1 MISFKQKLAVKAVVV
16 ILCCFPFCLLAQS
29 DTTAIDTK
37 HKNDSISTIY
47 PFVYYNIPKSKST
60 ASASVIPGTAFSHTP
75 AISFPMGLAG
85 QLPGLEISQ
94 TNGQP
99 LNEGLSMLLRGRT
112 PLVLI
117 DGIPRSLTEIGI
129 EEIESVTVLKDAV
142 ALAMLGIRGANGAVS
157 IVTKKGA
164 AMKSEISFSGQWGT
178 QQPTQNLIGKPLDAY
193 QYAMLYNEALRNDG
207 LSVANNG
214 FSDAAIQAYKEGSN
228 PYLYPNVNWR
238 DEVTRKSAPVARYN
252 VNARGGNE
260 FFRYFVNLEHFNQ
273 DGFFKT
279 DDNNNYNT
287 NAGAKGYF
295 VRSNVDVKIT
305 DRLDAGIYI
314 MGRIMD
320 LNAPGSDG
328 TNNIFQ
334 AILNTPASGY
344 PIRNPNGTLGGSA
357 RFQNN
362 ISGQTLNSGYFIGHT
377 RTVLT
382 DFYLRRELDDVLP
395 GLWAKARVSFF
406 SDMREN
412 YTRSKSFAVFQIMNN
427 DANVPIYG
435 QYGTNSEQSN
445 SNAVSFQNRSNFQ
458 EFSLG
463 YSRNKGRNDFD
474 VLLLANRDN
483 LIAGSNLKLTVQG
496 ISAHAS
502 YVYDKRFIAEFAG
515 AYNGANRYPSNGG
528 FKYGMFPSIG
538 LGWNLHNEAFLKN
551 KSWLNELKIHGSYG
565 MSGLDNGSYFTYIQ
579 SYNNAPTTY
588 FGTSATSTTTIAESF
603 LANPDITYE
612 KANMLN
618 IGFDSRFLNSRLS
631 FEVDYYFNK
640 YNDLSIVRG
649 TNSGTLGIAYP
660 NENIGKQN
668 NSGIEAVLGWKDTK
682 GKFGYSAAINAA
694 IQQTR
699 LVYNGEPAQ
708 VHEWMQRTGHPVG
721 LTYGYIAEGL
731 YQTQAELD
739 SRATTEGYI
748 PQLGDI
754 KFKDLNNDGVINQY
768 DMTIISSEKPAI
780 LLGSNLGFQWSQF
793 DFSTVLVAE
802 LNRQV
807 YPSGNSYRE
816 FLEGVGQAFEM
827 HLDRWTPSNTNASYP
842 RLTTNGGPYNGE
854 FNNAASNS
862 FWLRNGNF
870 LRVRSIELG
879 YSLPTSILNRIRLK
893 STRVFVNGYNL
904 FTLSSKTFNGADPE
918 NYRGLYPV
926 QKVISFGVHVKL

>member
-1 MISFKQKLAVKAVVV
+1 MISFRQTLALKAVVV
-16 ILCCFPFCLLAQS
+16 MICCLPLSLLAQS
-29 DTTAIDTK
+29 DTTAVDTMSE
-37 HKNDSISTIY
+37 NDSVQTIY
-47 PFVYYNIPKSKST
+47 PLIYYNIKKSRST
-60 ASASVIPGTAFSHTP
+60 ASASVVNGTAIHHTP
-75 AISFPMGLAG
+75 VTSFPMGLAG
-85 QLPGLEISQ
+85 QLPGLKISQ

-99 LNEGLSMLLRGRT
+99 LNEGMSMLLRGRT

-142 ALAMLGIRGANGAVS
+142 ALAMLGVRGAGGALSV
-157 IVTKKGA
+157 VTKKGA

-178 QQPTQNLIGKPLDAY
+178 QQATRNLIGNPLDAY
-193 QYAMLYNEALRNDG
+193 QYAQLYNEALKNDG
-207 LSVANNG
+207 LSVQNNG
-214 FSDAAIQAYKEGSN
+214 FSDAAIQAYKDGSD
-228 PYLYPNVNWR
+228 PYLYPNVNWT
-238 DEVTRKSAPVARYN
+238 DQVMKKSAPMARYN

-260 FFRYFVNLEHFNQ
+260 FFKYFVNLEHFNQ
-273 DGFFKT
+273 DGLLKT
-279 DDNNNYNT
+279 DDGNNYST

-305 DRLDAGIYI
+305 DRVDAGVYI

-334 AILNTPASGY
+334 SILNTPNSAY
-344 PIRNPNGTLGGSA
+344 PIRNPNGSFGGSS

-362 ISGQTLNSGYFIGHT
+362 ILGQSLYSGYFIGHT

-382 DFYLRRELDDVLP
+382 DFYLRRELDDLLP

-412 YTRSKSFAVFQIMNN
+412 YTRSKGFAVFQIMNN
-427 DANVPIYG
+427 DANTPVYG
-435 QYGTNSEQSN
+435 QYGTNSEQVN
-445 SNAVSFQNRSNFQ
+445 NNAVAYQNRSNFQ

-463 YSRNKGRNDFD
+463 YSKNRDRHDLD
-474 VLLLANRDN
+474 ILLLANRDN
-483 LIAGSNLKLTVQG
+483 LIAGSNLKLTIQG

-502 YVYDKRFIAEFAG
+502 YVYDKRFIAELAA
-515 AYNGANRYPSNGG
+515 AYNGANRYPSDGG
-528 FKYGMFPSIG
+528 FKYGTFPSMG
-538 LGWNLHNEAFLKN
+538 LGWNLHNETFLKD
-551 KSWLNELKIHGSYG
+551 KSWLSELKIHGSYG

-588 FGTSATSTTTIAESF
+588 FGSTATSTTTIAESF
-603 LANPDITYE
+603 LANPNITYE

-618 IGFDSRFLNSRLS
+618 IGLDSRFLNDRLS
-631 FEVDYYFNK
+631 FDVDYYFNK
-640 YNDLSIVRG
+640 YRDLSIIRG

-668 NSGIEAVLGWKDTK
+668 NSGVEAVLGWRETN
-682 GKFGYSAAINAA
+682 GKFGYSVSVNAA
-694 IQQTR
+694 IQQSK
-699 LVYNGEPAQ
+699 LIYNGEPAQ
-708 VHEWMQRTGHPVG
+708 MYEWMQRTGHPVG

-731 YQTQAELD
+731 YQTQEELD
-739 SRATTEGYI
+739 NRATTEGYT

-768 DMTIISSEKPAI
+768 DMTIIGSEKPLI
-780 LLGSNLGFQWSQF
+780 LLGSSLGFKWSQF
-793 DFSTVLVAE
+793 DFSTLLVAE

-807 YPSGNSYRE
+807 YPSGNSCRE

-827 HLDRWTPSNTNASYP
+827 HLDRWTPANPNAGYP

-854 FNNAASNS
+854 FNNAATNS

-879 YSLPTSILNRIRLK
+879 YSLPASILNRVRLK

-904 FTLSSKTFNGADPE
+904 FSLSSKTFNGADPE
-918 NYRGLYPV
+918 NYRGLYPI
-926 QKVISFGVHVKL
+926 QKVISFGVHIKL

>member
-1 MISFKQKLAVKAVVV
+1 MISFRQTLALKAVVV
-16 ILCCFPFCLLAQS
+16 MICCLPLGLLAQS
-29 DTTAIDTK
+29 DTTAINTMSE
-37 HKNDSISTIY
+37 NDSAQTIY
-47 PFVYYNIPKSKST
+47 PLIFYKIKKSGST
-60 ASASVIPGTAFSHTP
+60 ASASVVPGTSIRHTP
-75 AISFPMGLAG
+75 VMSFPAGLAG
-85 QLPGLEISQ
+85 QLPGLKINQ

-99 LNEGLSMLLRGRT
+99 LNEGISMLLRGRS

-117 DGIPRSLTEIGI
+117 DGIPRSITEIGI

-142 ALAMLGIRGANGAVS
+142 ALAMLGVRGAGGAISV
-157 IVTKKGA
+157 VTKKGA
-164 AMKSEISFSGQWGT
+164 PMKSEINFSGQWGT
-178 QQPTQNLIGKPLDAY
+178 QQPTQNLIGNPLDAY
-193 QYAMLYNEALRNDG
+193 QYALLYNEALKNDG

-214 FSDAAIQAYKEGSN
+214 FSDAAIQAYKDGSD

-252 VNARGGNE
+252 INARGGNE
-260 FFRYFVNLEHFNQ
+260 FFKYFVNLEHFNQ

-279 DDNNNYNT
+279 DNSNNYST

-305 DRLDAGIYI
+305 DRLDGGIYI

-328 TNNIFQ
+328 ANNIFQ
-334 AILNTPASGY
+334 AILNTPASAY
-344 PIRNPNGTLGGSA
+344 PIRNPNGSFGGSS

-362 ISGQTLNSGYFIGHT
+362 ILGQSQYSGYFIGHT

-382 DFYLRRELDDVLP
+382 DFYLRRDLDDVLP

-412 YTRSKSFAVFQIMNN
+412 YTRSKTFAVFQIMNN
-427 DANVPIYG
+427 DANTPVYG
-435 QYGTNSEQSN
+435 QYGTNSEQGN

-458 EFSLG
+458 EFSIG
-463 YSRNKGRNDFD
+463 YSRNKGLHDLD
-474 VLLLANRDN
+474 LLLLANRDN

-502 YVYDKRFIAEFAG
+502 YMYDKRFIAEFAG
-515 AYNGANRYPSNGG
+515 AYNGANRYPSDGG
-528 FKYGMFPSIG
+528 FKYGLFPSIG
-538 LGWNLHNEAFLKN
+538 LGWNLHNESFLKN
-551 KSWLNELKIHGSYG
+551 KNWLNELKVHGSYG

-603 LANPDITYE
+603 LANPNITYE
-612 KANMLN
+612 KAKMLN
-618 IGFDSRFLNSRLS
+618 IGFDSRFLNNRLS
-631 FEVDYYFNK
+631 FDVDYYFNK
-640 YNDLSIVRG
+640 YSDLSIIRG

-660 NENIGKQN
+660 NENIGKQH
-668 NSGIEAVLGWKDTK
+668 NSGIEAVLGWKETR
-682 GKFGYSAAINAA
+682 GKFGYSVAINAA
-694 IQQTR
+694 IQQTN

-708 VHEWMQRTGHPVG
+708 IYEWMQRTGHPVG
-721 LTYGYIAEGL
+721 LTYGYVAEGL

-754 KFKDLNNDGVINQY
+754 KFKDLNNDGAINQY
-768 DMTIISSEKPAI
+768 DMTIIGSEKPSV
-780 LLGSNLGFQWSQF
+780 LLGANLGLQWSRF
-793 DFSTVLVAE
+793 DLSTLLVAE

-816 FLEGVGQAFEM
+816 FLEGVGQAFEV
-827 HLDRWTPSNTNASYP
+827 HLDRWTPANPNASYP
-842 RLTTNGGPYNGE
+842 RLTTNGGPFNGE
-854 FNNAASNS
+854 FNNAATNS

-870 LRVRSIELG
+870 LRVRSLELG
-879 YSLPTSILNRIRLK
+879 YSIPASILNRIKLK

-904 FTLSSKTFNGADPE
+904 FSLSSKTFNGADPE
-918 NYRGLYPV
+918 NYRGLYPI
-926 QKVISFGVHVKL
+926 QKVVSFGIHVKL